1 MPNKFPKTS
10 SDFFKAEDTSGDQA
24 HRDVYIE
31 NPIDSQHYKS
41 LIIVGSTCSC
51 NYLYCFSCFT
61 NNRKLS

>member
-31 NPIDSQHYKS
+31 NL
-41 LIIVGSTCSC
+41 LILNIT
-51 NYLYCFSCFT
+51 
-61 NNRKLS
+61 KA